1 MNQKGKNMSN
11 EKRLDTR
18 QVSLRIRIETVIKTV
33 QQFGREED
41 DGATAPA
48 LIRAIEEAT
57 RDVEL
62 PPEAYEEIAAEIRRN
77 KEERKIKR
85 ARLSK

>member
-1 MNQKGKNMSN
+1 MN

-18 QVSLRIRIETVIKTV
+18 QVSLRIRIETVLKTV

-41 DGATAPA
+41 GGAVSKA
-48 LIRAIEEAT
+48 LVRALEEAT
-57 RDVEL
+57 RDIEL

-77 KEERKIKR
+77 KDERKIKR
-85 ARLSK
+85 ARLTK